1 MIAKELREEGIPSS
15 RGNLKWT
22 APTVLKILKNEK
34 YCGDLIQQKTYTPDY
49 LSHEKKYNK
58 GQMDFVVLRD
68 HHEPIIDRD
77 LWNLVQSELKQRN
90 RHGKP
95 DTGHSNRYGLSGK
108 IQCGAC
114 GATFVSRKK
123 KRKQGGY
130 YPYWCCANATAY
142 GRRHLDAQGNWI
154 GCDLGGSISD
164 EVAMDMVK
172 QVLAAL
178 PIDQEEMIR
187 SVTDLAVKAIQD
199 GEIGPAGSICQL
211 EKKLH
216 QLTKKKEAALDA
228 FFSGSITKNEMELM
242 KERYD
247 KGLTELHIRLGEAKT
262 RREVTAG
269 NPDRIG
275 KQVTQI
281 IRGEL
286 ESEVVCKQILKR
298 MVVYPDRRI
307 EVSLNYLPETWIFRE
322 ASYSGSDTG
331 KTP

>member
-1 MIAKELREEGIPSS
+1 M
-15 RGNLKWT
+15 
-22 APTVLKILKNEK
+22 
-34 YCGDLIQQKTYTPDY
+34 
-49 LSHEKKYNK
+49 
-58 GQMDFVVLRD
+58 
-68 HHEPIIDRD
+68 
-77 LWNLVQSELKQRN
+77 
-90 RHGKP
+90 
-95 DTGHSNRYGLSGK
+95 
-108 IQCGAC
+108 
-114 GATFVSRKK
+114 
-123 KRKQGGY
+123 
-130 YPYWCCANATAY
+130 
-142 GRRHLDAQGNWI
+142 
-154 GCDLGGSISD
+154 
-164 EVAMDMVK
+164 
-172 QVLAAL
+172 
-178 PIDQEEMIR
+178 
-187 SVTDLAVKAIQD
+187 
-199 GEIGPAGSICQL
+199 
-211 EKKLH
+211 
-216 QLTKKKEAALDA
+216 DA

-247 KGLTELHIRLGEAKT
+247 KGTHGAPHPPGEAKT